1 MKIKFLSSKDYKNK
15 TSNWGDCIIITNGA
29 KMIVYD
35 CGCEEHAKSVMKEM
49 SKKGIDQVVGVLS
62 HNDKDHFD
70 GFLTLINNG
79 KIDCIYTICAL
90 KHVNDILL
98 EINDSRYTSNSVKNR
113 IIDIYSNIYE
123 LSGYLKDIYEED
135 NRLLSSELIEGVK
148 ILSPDYNYAIKTIAR
163 AVKNSEPDSIDGDS
177 VLNAASVCLKIY
189 DDNNNMLL
197 TGDSTFENIE
207 SHLSNLDY
215 IQLPHHG
222 RANQLDD
229 ILKYY
234 DDNEEDP
241 MYLVSDN
248 TGESNGGIDARKIMY
263 RRHKNTRKEEF
274 EIVFDKINQN
284 SKSVGSL
291 GVDINEMLYKY
302 K

>member
-15 TSNWGDCIIITNGA
+15 TSNCGDCIIITNGA

-79 KIDCIYTICAL
+79 KIDC
-90 KHVNDILL
+90 
-98 EINDSRYTSNSVKNR
+98 
-113 IIDIYSNIYE
+113 IYSNIYE